1 MASEQAQPDRE
12 HTNQGDIILRLSHT
26 RSRLA
31 SLRAGSPQQTPP
43 STPNWNGD
51 LATLE
56 DFLLSSQS
64 GSHRGL
70 GTFLGVF
77 VPCTATTFGVVVFM
91 RLGFVVG
98 YAGVWLALLFVFG
111 AFLLC
116 LLTTLSLCALI
127 SSTDGCPNEPEP
139 AAITP
144 RPSGTRLAPA
154 ADPGV
159 YSALRKRVGP
169 ELGAALGTAFF
180 AAFTADVAFYI
191 TGFSEALCA
200 AVGVGSHG
208 RPDAADATQVFPWNA
223 PGTWVETAVSSG
235 VLVLLALVCARGVH
249 FSAQVSALSLAA
261 ILVIL
266 LLALVCL
273 LVPTFDAQSGL
284 TQLSAQTFANNSWPV
299 SMPGRASEGF
309 SATLLF
315 ALTFPGFTGFLAGS
329 NLSADLRT
337 PTRSIVRPPRPQRL
351 LTLAHLSRPPRP
363 QRLLT
368 PAHLSRQPRP
378 PHPSTLSLRCAVP
391 SARSCS
397 SSPSTLRSCSPSP
410 PRSGATCCRPTSTCS
425 PRWSRARCTRR
436 SGTPGSRARRSPPRS
451 RTCSARRACCRPS
464 HATRESSASF

>member
-1 MASEQAQPDRE
+1 MASEQAQPGYSDRE

-43 STPNWNGD
+43 GTPNMWNGD

-127 SSTDGCPNEPEP
+127 SSTDGCPNEPET
-139 AAITP
+139 AAMTP

-154 ADPGV
+154 ADPGVYSAPGADPGV

-273 LVPTFDAQSGL
+273 LVPTVDAQSGL
-284 TQLSAQTFANNSWPV
+284 TQFSAQTFANNSWPM

-337 PTRSIVRPPRPQRL
+337 PTRSIVR
-351 LTLAHLSRPPRP
+351 
-363 QRLLT
+363 
-368 PAHLSRQPRP
+368 
-378 PHPSTLSLRCAVP
+378 
-391 SARSCS
+391 
-397 SSPSTLRSCSPSP
+397 
-410 PRSGATCCRPTSTCS
+410 
-425 PRWSRARCTRR
+425 
-436 SGTPGSRARRSPPRS
+436 
-451 RTCSARRACCRPS
+451 ARRARNAC
-464 HATRESSASF
+464 

>member
-1 MASEQAQPDRE
+1 MASEQAQPGHSDRE
-12 HTNQGDIILRLSHT
+12 HTNQGDIILRLSH
-26 RSRLA
+26 SRAGL
-31 SLRAGSPQQTPP
+31 LRAGSPQQTPG
-43 STPNWNGD
+43 TPNMWNGD

-127 SSTDGCPNEPEP
+127 SSSDGCPNEPEP
-139 AAITP
+139 AAMTP
-144 RPSGTRLAPA
+144 LPSGTRLAPA

-249 FSAQVSALSLAA
+249 FSAQVSALSLANPNPDPNPN
-261 ILVIL
+261 
-266 LLALVCL
+266 
-273 LVPTFDAQSGL
+273 PTPNPNPNRNRNPKC
-284 TQLSAQTFANNSWPV
+284 T
-299 SMPGRASEGF
+299 
-309 SATLLF
+309 
-315 ALTFPGFTGFLAGS
+315 
-329 NLSADLRT
+329 
-337 PTRSIVRPPRPQRL
+337 
-351 LTLAHLSRPPRP
+351 
-363 QRLLT
+363 
-368 PAHLSRQPRP
+368 
-378 PHPSTLSLRCAVP
+378 
-391 SARSCS
+391 
-397 SSPSTLRSCSPSP
+397 SP
-410 PRSGATCCRPTSTCS
+410 PRSP
-425 PRWSRARCTRR
+425 
-436 SGTPGSRARRSPPRS
+436 RSPS
-451 RTCSARRACCRPS
+451 RPS
-464 HATRESSASF
+464 SSSCCWRSCACSCPPSTRSPD